1 MKNQIYL
8 GQDFLKKLNDFS
20 KKDYKRIIE
29 SIGKLTNSDYLYSLK
44 LHSLDRTD
52 CDSTF
57 RSIRVS
63 DDIRIILSQ
72 NKNRY
77 IFLYVDHHDK
87 AYLWAEGKYIK
98 ENDFNSLAVY
108 DTQSIKKTIDYYDEA
123 YESGYEKP
131 LFENSG
137 LKAKHLENFG
147 LSKEHSELILD
158 IKSED
163 FLIKFISYLPEE
175 IQEALIDLAI
185 GNKRVDEVINELD
198 KYKDFDLM
206 DNPNSKRRFIEF
218 EKLKSFNLDELIE
231 NFDLWKIFLH
241 PNQENLI
248 KGNYL
253 GPTLIEGGP
262 GTGKTVIGMHRAIHL
277 CEKYYPNSNNI
288 YFIVFNRQLVKIV
301 NKKLD
306 ELQKVKKTNH
316 NVKVINIDKLYY
328 NLLKKHGLNLGYYNK
343 NKIYKI
349 IDNIYEEKDWELSK
363 SFLIKEFFEIIQYK
377 NITTIDEYLEI
388 FRKGQVNQLH
398 KKTREKIWPF
408 FEKLNKELEEKNI
421 IDFEKRAFIL
431 EKLIDEGK
439 LEPFIDSVVIDES
452 QDLSENKLR
461 VLKKLVK
468 TNRNNMFILSDKNQ
482 RIYSLYSWK
491 RNTNIHVVGRTYYL
505 SLNYRTTREIKQFA
519 DMQFYKNTKKDSYE
533 KEYKSILT
541 GPEPKIID
549 FNSHKTMYEY
559 IIRIIETYKSVKYNE
574 IAIISSYENLNSLRG
589 VLEYQAIASVNYAD
603 MNEVDDL
610 NNKINLLPIDL
621 VKGLEYKIVILM
633 DIPFENPE
641 IEGLSIEDDYL
652 YSQLYQKYECLKYVA
667 LTRARDYL
675 FILNTE
681 EE

>member
-20 KKDYKRIIE
+20 KKDSKRIIE
-29 SIGKLTNSDYLYSLK
+29 SIGKLTNSDYLSSLK

-108 DTQSIKKTIDYYDEA
+108 DSQSIKKTIDYYDEA

-137 LKAKHLENFG
+137 LKVKYLENFG

-262 GTGKTVIGMHRAIHL
+262 GTGKTVIGMHRTIHL

-316 NVKVINIDKLYY
+316 NINVINIDKLYY
-328 NLLKKHGLNLGYYNK
+328 NLLKKHGLNLGYYDK

-388 FRKGQVNQLH
+388 FRKGQVNQLY

-408 FEKLNKELEEKNI
+408 FEKLNKQLDEKNI

-491 RNTNIHVVGRTYYL
+491 RN
-505 SLNYRTTREIKQFA
+505 
-519 DMQFYKNTKKDSYE
+519 
-533 KEYKSILT
+533 
-541 GPEPKIID
+541 
-549 FNSHKTMYEY
+549 
-559 IIRIIETYKSVKYNE
+559 
-574 IAIISSYENLNSLRG
+574 
-589 VLEYQAIASVNYAD
+589 
-603 MNEVDDL
+603 
-610 NNKINLLPIDL
+610 
-621 VKGLEYKIVILM
+621 
-633 DIPFENPE
+633 
-641 IEGLSIEDDYL
+641 
-652 YSQLYQKYECLKYVA
+652 
-667 LTRARDYL
+667 
-675 FILNTE
+675 
-681 EE
+681 